1 LNYLLNCLE
10 KQIFQLRITTCNTP
24 TIQIFEQ
31 YADPVIMKDRIE
43 LIRDLILECI
53 STNNLEVIVE
63 LIHKLEIEYNEIANL
78 ATLGEYDV
86 SWGHLK
92 TIDYITKET

>member
-1 LNYLLNCLE
+1 
-10 KQIFQLRITTCNTP
+10 
-24 TIQIFEQ
+24 
-31 YADPVIMKDRIE
+31 MKDRTDI
-43 LIRDLILECI
+43 IRDLISECL
-53 STNNLEVIVE
+53 STNNQEILVNLIYRLE
-63 LIHKLEIEYNEIANL
+63 LEYNEIAKL